1 MKKVCLLLLLSFFVF
16 TLQSQVKNEK
26 QKEFNFGL
34 NLGFNASFPIV
45 NSLTIDGVEA
55 ENVNLQ

>member
-26 QKEFNFGL
+26 QKNFNF
-34 NLGFNASFPIV
+34 
-45 NSLTIDGVEA
+45 
-55 ENVNLQ
+55 